1 MSLKNRSISLLA
13 AAIGIVGFSSFVLAQ
28 DNSTMTPAPEK
39 TERHMRG
46 DGHRGERGGFGMHGG
61 GMMRMFHDLDLTDA
75 QKTQIHSIMEANKPD
90 QAAMEE
96 FRTLGKA
103 KHDGTLTAEQQERL
117 TALRTQQKE
126 KMQSVHTQILA
137 VLTPDQLAKL
147 EQKKQERKQKWEDRK
162 MRHQQNPSTTTD
174 KPAVQ

>member
-28 DNSTMTPAPEK
+28 DNSTMTPAPDK

-46 DGHRGERGGFGMHGG
+46 DGHRGGFGHG

-90 QAAMEE
+90 KAAWEE
-96 FRTLGKA
+96 ARTLRQA
-103 KHDGTLTAEQQERL
+103 KRDGTITAEQQERL